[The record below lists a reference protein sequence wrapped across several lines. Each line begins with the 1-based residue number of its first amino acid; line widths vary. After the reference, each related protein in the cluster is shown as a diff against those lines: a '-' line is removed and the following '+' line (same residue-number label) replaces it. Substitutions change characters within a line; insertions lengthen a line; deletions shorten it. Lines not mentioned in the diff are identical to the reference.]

1 MLLVHDLNTIE
12 SNEIMPL
19 LQSNSKIFSKEIN
32 NITDCLGCFNC
43 WIKTPGRCIVEDS
56 YTEMPKYILE
66 NGSPRKER
74 SGSSYLISEL
84 TKLLNNNVNSKEYYI
99 SNLMR
104 DNILLEEITTYDKII
119 FVSTLYAD
127 CFPSAMLELMAA
139 FENFIKGKNNI
150 KLDMYCMI
158 NCRFIEN
165 NSNDSVDNILV
176 NAKIPKFIFKLAG
189 NIGWKSMAKKNNL
202 KPKDL
207 YKQIY

>member
-1 MLLVHDLNTIE
+1 MLLVHDLNTID

-32 NITDCLGCFNC
+32 NITGCLGCFNC

-66 NGSPRKER
+66 NGSPHKER

-84 TKLLNNNVNSKEYYI
+84 TKLLNNNFNSKEYYI

-119 FVSTLYAD
+119 FVSPLYAD
-127 CFPSAMLELMAA
+127 VFQVLCL
-139 FENFIKGKNNI
+139 
-150 KLDMYCMI
+150 
-158 NCRFIEN
+158 
-165 NSNDSVDNILV
+165 NSWLLLKILLKE
-176 NAKIPKFIFKLAG
+176 KII
-189 NIGWKSMAKKNNL
+189 
-202 KPKDL
+202 
-207 YKQIY
+207 